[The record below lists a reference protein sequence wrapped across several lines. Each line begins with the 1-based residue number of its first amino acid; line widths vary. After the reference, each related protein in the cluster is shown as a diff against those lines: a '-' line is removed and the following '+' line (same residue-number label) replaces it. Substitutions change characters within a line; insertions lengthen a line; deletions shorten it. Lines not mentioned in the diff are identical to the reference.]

1 VAAGSVV
8 VVIFRVALTVRLSA
22 WVSVAPTLSVT
33 WAVKLK
39 LPAVVGVPFK
49 TPPPLRLSP
58 GGRVPAARLHV

>member
-1 VAAGSVV
+1 MFGG
-8 VVIFRVALTVRLSA
+8 ALTVRLSG
-22 WVSVAPTLSVT
+22 WVSAALALSVT
-33 WAVKLK
+33 RTVKLK